1 MSTDPCQEER
11 QRALT
16 AAEELDA
23 AAKATRGFRV
33 TRPLDPQTLMRAP
46 LNPLE
51 IKRMDEAYER
61 EQRAFDDYK
70 QAMRAWHECMD
81 RHNQDETSHLK

>member
-1 MSTDPCQEER
+1 MSSDPCQEQR
-11 QRALT
+11 QRALN

-51 IKRMDEAYER
+51 IQRMNEAYER
-61 EQRAFDDYK
+61 EQLAFDEYK
-70 QAMRAWHECMD
+70 QAMRAWHECMNN
-81 RHNQDETSHLK
+81 HNQDET

>member
-1 MSTDPCQEER
+1 MSSDPCQEER
-11 QRALT
+11 QRALD

-51 IKRMDEAYER
+51 IQRMEEAYVR
-61 EQRAFDDYK
+61 EQTAFDDYK
-70 QAMRAWHECMD
+70 EAMRVWHECMD
-81 RHNQDETSHLK
+81 RHNQDPPA